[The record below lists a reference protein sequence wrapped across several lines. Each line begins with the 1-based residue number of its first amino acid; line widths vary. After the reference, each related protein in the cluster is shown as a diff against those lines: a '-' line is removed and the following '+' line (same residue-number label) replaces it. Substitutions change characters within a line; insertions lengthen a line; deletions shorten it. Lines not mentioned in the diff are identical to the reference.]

1 MEFTWFAVAG
11 TVSLLI
17 LMFLYK
23 IGAKH
28 PPGLPVHSK
37 QESFWGTTRTILKNV
52 LKNKEQALVEF
63 NIDEFERNGWKA
75 YGWGAIG
82 GKVGINIVDPRDVK
96 FLLKDQFSNF
106 VKGPEFIDNFHC
118 IIGKG
123 IFNVNGS
130 EWKAQ
135 RVIAAQM
142 FNRRQL
148 SERMS
153 QVFGSHAQ
161 DVVQEMK
168 LNAEKGVLE
177 FDIQEYFYRYT
188 FDAINSVAFNRDVNA
203 LKGKQDD
210 VDFMNAFHKVQD
222 IVPTRFIDP
231 LWKIHRIFQ
240 SSETE
245 RQISECLKTVN
256 SYVYKVA
263 DDYLSEDLDLADD
276 RTMTGL
282 FIQHSKDEGIEV
294 DRDFI
299 KDLIMNFVLAGRDTT
314 SSGLAS
320 TIWMLCKHPEWQE
333 KLIAEA
339 ASIFSNMRIE
349 DPLTFDDV
357 ADGKA
362 PVSRAVFMEALRM
375 FPPVAGNEKVA
386 VETTT
391 FPSGFTINA
400 GTKISWFP
408 MATNRHPEH
417 WTHPNDFYPER
428 WMDGSCQGLSDYL
441 YATFNAGPRLCLG
454 KDMAILE
461 AQILLLTMFANFRF
475 TLKPG
480 FEPRGASGVTW
491 QYEEGVVVRM
501 EYL

>member
-1 MEFTWFAVAG
+1 MFSWPAIIG
-11 TVSLLI
+11 TCTIILLI
-17 LMFLYK
+17 LLYK
-23 IGAKH
+23 LSAKR
-28 PPGLPVHSK
+28 PAGVPTHS
-37 QESFWGTTRTILKNV
+37 SFEPFFGTTRALLTKV
-52 LKNKEQALVEF
+52 FKNKEITLVDFNYREF
-63 NIDEFERNGWKA
+63 VRNGWKA
-75 YGWGAIG
+75 YGFGGVGGRIGVAIC
-82 GKVGINIVDPRDVK
+82 DPKDVK

-106 VKGPEFIDNFHC
+106 VKGKRSIASLKC
-118 IIGKG
+118 LIGGG
-123 IFNVNGS
+123 IFNVNGP
-130 EWKAQ
+130 EWKSQ
-135 RVIAAQM
+135 RVISAQM

-153 QVFGSHAQ
+153 QVFGSHSQ
-161 DVVQEMK
+161 DVVQVLKM
-168 LNAEKGVLE
+168 NAEKGISE

-188 FDAINSVAFNRDVNA
+188 FDAINSVAFNREVDT
-203 LKGKQDD
+203 LRGKQDD
-210 VDFMNAFHKVQD
+210 VDFMNAFHKIQSLL
-222 IVPTRFIDP
+222 PSRFINP
-231 LWKIHRIFQ
+231 MWKINRFFQ

-256 SYVYKVA
+256 SYVYKIA

-362 PVSRAVFMEALRM
+362 PVSRAVFMEALRL
-375 FPPVAGNEKVA
+375 FPPVPLNEKVV

-391 FPSGFTINA
+391 FPSGFTIPS
-400 GTKISWFP
+400 GHVIGWVT

-501 EYL
+501 EQL